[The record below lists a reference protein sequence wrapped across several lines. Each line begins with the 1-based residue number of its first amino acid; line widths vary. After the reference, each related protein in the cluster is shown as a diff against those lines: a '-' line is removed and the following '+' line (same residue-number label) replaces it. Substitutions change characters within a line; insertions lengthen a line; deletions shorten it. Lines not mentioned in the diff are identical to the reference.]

1 MTASDFTVMV
11 EGIKRA
17 SSPEFLQNNLRE
29 WFTNEFGGGHYEEDH
44 KVRRAP
50 SPLRHRPLPSPR
62 PLRRRRAPPSDRRH
76 APSAARRRCASSW
89 RSSATTASACS

>member
-50 SPLRHRPLPSPR
+50 SPLRHHPPPLAA
-62 PLRRRRAPPSDRRH
+62 PL
-76 APSAARRRCASSW
+76 APSARPPL
-89 RSSATTASACS
+89 